1 MYVIIFVILYA
12 DIPFDSTYTW
22 KICDHEFAV
31 VLKSIILVVTKKI
44 CCKHNRKELVD
55 FVEGNHRPIA
65 TSDNIFG
72 RLLNN
77 LPRTDYLGLTLIPA
91 INK

>member
-1 MYVIIFVILYA
+1 M
-12 DIPFDSTYTW
+12 DIN
-22 KICDHEFAV
+22 
-31 VLKSIILVVTKKI
+31 LKKFLE
-44 CCKHNRKELVD
+44 HDRKELVD

-77 LPRTDYLGLTLIPA
+77 LLRTDYLGLALVAA
-91 INK
+91 INE